1 MRDNLAQGKPACSK
15 DYPTLPAPSTKSKC
29 EMFWKLAE
37 AEVLKLELKKEFQE
51 VSIIKVK
58 EGVETHTCYKK
69 ENWENKG
76 WCQTGSLKSQWG
88 VCSNS
93 CEYVYSG
100 NKKV

>member
-29 EMFWKLAE
+29 ERFWKLASRRMP
-37 AEVLKLELKKEFQE
+37 AELKKEFPE

-69 ENWENKG
+69 QNWENKG

-100 NKKV
+100 NQKV